1 MQADGTYV
9 YDTNGS
15 FEELAEG
22 QTTTDTF
29 TYELSDGAGGTATG
43 TVTVTITGT
52 NDGPVVQDVTE
63 AADEDGVP
71 VTGSFD
77 GNDVDS
83 DDDGTTLTYAITS
96 SLTEG
101 SVINN
106 NDGTFTFDPGGDF
119 QDLAAGQTRQLSF
132 TYEATDGHGAVSN
145 SGTVTLTISG
155 TNDVPVIGGVATG
168 GVAEDADPA
177 TLTTSGSLT
186 ITDTD
191 NGESSFVA
199 QASVAGTYGTFTLA
213 VNGDWTY
220 SADNTQSAIQSLAA
234 GATLNDSFTA
244 TSFDGS
250 ASQTVTV
257 TITGTNDVPV
267 IGGVATGGV
276 AEDADPTTLSTG
288 GSLTITDTDNGESS
302 FVAQASVAGTYG
314 TFTLAA
320 NGDWTYSAD
329 NTQSAIQ
336 SLAAGATLNDSFTA
350 TSFDGSASQTV
361 TVTIT
366 GTNDVPVIGT
376 ADNSG
381 AVTELPNND
390 PGENSADRTDT
401 GTITFTDVDLTDIH
415 TVSVSD
421 NGSGY
426 RGALTAQVTTAAT
439 GGGTGEVTWT
449 FTVNDADLDDLGP
462 SDTLNQSYDVT
473 VSDGNG
479 GTKTET
485 VTVTITGAADNT
497 APIADAQTL
506 SADEDTPLNGTV
518 TATDPDPD
526 SQTYALVA
534 NSATNGSVTS
544 FDANTGAFTFT
555 PDADFSGVA
564 SFQFTAFDGSETSG
578 PATVT
583 IDVAP
588 VADDPTLDAA
598 LAPEP
603 IAGEFRVNSYTTADQ
618 SAPSVAALSDGGF
631 VLIWMSDGQDGDRYG
646 VYGQRYDELGA
657 ESWQYIS
664 RQYLHNITAIRS
676 LGGCTDRQWFRR
688 DVDVL
693 RADRE
698 QRLRHLR
705 SAL

>member
-1 MQADGTYV
+1 M
-9 YDTNGS
+9 
-15 FEELAEG
+15 
-22 QTTTDTF
+22 
-29 TYELSDGAGGTATG
+29 
-43 TVTVTITGT
+43 
-52 NDGPVVQDVTE
+52 
-63 AADEDGVP
+63 
-71 VTGSFD
+71 
-77 GNDVDS
+77 
-83 DDDGTTLTYAITS
+83 
-96 SLTEG
+96 
-101 SVINN
+101 
-106 NDGTFTFDPGGDF
+106 
-119 QDLAAGQTRQLSF
+119 
-132 TYEATDGHGAVSN
+132 
-145 SGTVTLTISG
+145 
-155 TNDVPVIGGVATG
+155 
-168 GVAEDADPA
+168 
-177 TLTTSGSLT
+177 
-186 ITDTD
+186 
-191 NGESSFVA
+191 
-199 QASVAGTYGTFTLA
+199 AGTYGTFTLA

-276 AEDADPTTLSTG
+276 AEDADPTTLTTG
-288 GSLTITDTDNGESS
+288 GSLTITDTDNGELS

-350 TSFDGSASQTV
+350 TSFDGSESQTV

-588 VADDPTLDAA
+588 VADAPTLEVGPTIRPLIYFKATGNNATDGDVGQELYVHDVLAGTITLVADSTGNAGSTPNFYTVLDGKLYGTA
-598 LAPEP
+598 LGNNATDGNVGYEFYVHDPLAGTTSLLEELYPGSGNSTPYLVGSVNGQLVVSAYVNNAEFGNIGRELLLYDPES
-603 IAGEFRVNSYTTADQ
+603 ADYMLTADLNEGTG
-618 SAPSVAALSDGGF
+618 SSYPSVLAVLDG
-631 VLIWMSDGQDGDRYG
+631 R
-646 VYGQRYDELGA
+646 VYLARP
-657 ESWQYIS
+657 
-664 RQYLHNITAIRS
+664 AIMRPMAM
-676 LGGCTDRQWFRR
+676 L
-688 DVDVL
+688 
-693 RADRE
+693 A
-698 QRLRHLR
+698 
-705 SAL
+705 